1 LIGSPVKVPETLLV
15 AGAAVVF
22 VADGVGDALC
32 VAAGEVVA
40 AALLL
45 GVALFVATG
54 LLVSVTGEALFVA
67 TGAADGD
74 SDVVV
79 VVVVAGA
86 ISEPRDNV
94 LSEEVSCGGVIAKTA
109 PSPPTV
115 PPAINN
121 ARFMP

>member
-1 LIGSPVKVPETLLV
+1 MKVPETLLV

-22 VADGVGDALC
+22 VADGAGVADL
-32 VAAGEVVA
+32 VAAGEVAAGEVAA

-45 GVALFVATG
+45 GVADFVATG
-54 LLVSVTGEALFVA
+54 LFVSVAGEALFVA

-79 VVVVAGA
+79 VVVAAGA
-86 ISEPRDNV
+86 ISEPRDSV

-115 PPAINN
+115 PPAINS